1 MLIYNKLAVDP
12 NSFAVTYDGKLVRL
26 HPKEYL
32 LLRLFLKYPNHV
44 LSYDVIIDSLWDDDN
59 IPTHGGVRAHI
70 KGLRKALREANA
82 TEIIIE
88 TVHGLGY
95 RLNPINNSNAMTG
108 TISPPVSVLKDFIKA
123 KSIEY
128 LIVDTELIIKAMS
141 PGIFNYSDYPEMIKI
156 GSSLQDGFPEFIGLE
171 DPLFKVIK
179 KESKS
184 FELNGIAKAANP
196 ERPEYINFHVIAD
209 ESQVYNAKKEQL
221 LFIFFEDASEKMI
234 YRQQLVQRENEY
246 YLLLTKPEK
255 YEG

>member
-1 MLIYNKLAVDP
+1 MLVYNKLAVDP
-12 NSFAVTYDGKLVRL
+12 QSFAVTYDGRPVKL

-95 RLNPINNSNAMTG
+95 RLNPLTNNNSMMTG

-128 LIVDTELIIKAMS
+128 LIVDTQLIIKGMS
-141 PGIFNYSDYPEMIKI
+141 PGILNYSDYPNMTKI
-156 GSSLQDGFPEFIGLE
+156 ESPLQEGFPEFIGLE
-171 DPLFKVIK
+171 DALSKVIK

-184 FELNGIAKAANP
+184 FELHGIAKAANP
-196 ERPEYINFHVIAD
+196 DRPEYINFNVIAD
-209 ESQVYNAKKEQL
+209 ESQSGDSLKERL
-221 LFIFFEDASEKMI
+221 LFIFFEDASETMI

-246 YLLLTKPEK
+246 YLLLTKPK
-255 YEG
+255 DI

>member
-1 MLIYNKLAVDP
+1 MLVYNKLAIDP
-12 NSFAVTYDGKLVRL
+12 NSFAVTYDGKVVRL

-44 LSYDVIIDSLWDDDN
+44 LSYDVIIDSLWNDDN

-70 KGLRKALREANA
+70 KGLRKALRQADA

-95 RLNPINNSNAMTG
+95 RLNPITNNSMVG

-128 LIVDTELIIKAMS
+128 LIIDTRLMIKAMS
-141 PGIFNYSDYPEMIKI
+141 PGVLNYSDYPEIVKI
-156 GSSLQDGFPEFIGLE
+156 GGPLQEGFPEFIGLE
-171 DPLFKVIK
+171 EALFKVLK
-179 KESKS
+179 KESRS

-196 ERPEYINFHVIAD
+196 DRPEYINFNVIAD
-209 ESQVYNAKKEQL
+209 ESQSYNSLKEQL

-246 YLLLTKPEK
+246 YLLLTKPDKDEV
-255 YEG
+255 

>member
-1 MLIYNKLAVDP
+1 MLVYNKLTVDP
-12 NSFAVTYDGKLVRL
+12 NSLAVTYDGKVVRL

-32 LLRLFLKYPNHV
+32 LLELFLKYPNHV

-70 KGLRKALREANA
+70 KGLRKALREADA

-95 RLNPINNSNAMTG
+95 RLNPLNNNNSMLGA
-108 TISPPVSVLKDFIKA
+108 ISPPVSVLKDFIKA

-128 LIVDTELIIKAMS
+128 LIIDTNLIIKAIS

-156 GSSLQDGFPEFIGLE
+156 GSPLQEGFPEFIGLE
-171 DPLFKVIK
+171 EALLKIIN
-179 KESKS
+179 KESES
-184 FELNGIAKAANP
+184 FELDGIAKAANP
-196 ERPEYINFHVIAD
+196 DRPEYINFHVIAD
-209 ESQVYNAKKEQL
+209 ESKALNSTTEKL

-234 YRQQLVQRENEY
+234 YRQKLVQRENEY
-246 YLLLTKPEK
+246 YLLLTKAE
-255 YEG
+255 ENEV